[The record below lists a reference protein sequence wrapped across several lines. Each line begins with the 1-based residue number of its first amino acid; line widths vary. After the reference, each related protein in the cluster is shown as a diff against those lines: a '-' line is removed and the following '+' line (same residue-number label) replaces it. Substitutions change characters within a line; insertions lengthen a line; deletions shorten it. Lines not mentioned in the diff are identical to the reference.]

1 MLFTSCLFAVAL
13 IAGGTASDAAHTP
26 DASNGKTR
34 AASVRPVSRPQAEAR
49 MVVRFNRLAA
59 ALRDFSAE
67 YNGTHS
73 VDARKALAV
82 RRAWVEFEAAES
94 ECLKGNER

>member
-13 IAGGTASDAAHTP
+13 IAGGPASDAGHTP
-26 DASNGKTR
+26 DTSNGKTR
-34 AASVRPVSRPQAEAR
+34 AADARPLSRPQAEAR
-49 MVVRFNRLAA
+49 MVVRFNRLVT

-82 RRAWVEFEAAES
+82 RRAWMEFEAAES
-94 ECLKGNER
+94 ECRKGNER